1 LKPKLAA
8 IKHHKLNSNYTYM
21 SDHSADGDRYNG
33 RMKYRTVGSSGLKLP
48 LISLGLWHNF
58 GDADDRD
65 EARKML
71 LYAFDQGIT
80 HFDLAN
86 NYGNPGG
93 SAEKN
98 FGKVMRKELKPYR
111 DELIISTKAGHE
123 MWPGPYGDGGSRKYL
138 MASIDQ
144 SLHRMDLDYVD
155 IFYSHR
161 YDANT
166 PLEETMG
173 ALSDIVK
180 QGKALYAG
188 ISKYPE
194 DKAREAYQMLRRNGT
209 PCLIYQGKYNI
220 YSREPETEV
229 LPLASEQGVGFI
241 SFSPLAQGLLTDK
254 YLHGIPEHSRAALS
268 YGFLQRNQVTPE
280 IVAKSVQLNEMAAQR
295 GQTLAQM
302 ALAWCFHQQQVSSVI
317 IGTSSVNQLMENI
330 AALGNLHFSDEE
342 LWKIG
347 EIAAK

>member
-1 LKPKLAA
+1 
-8 IKHHKLNSNYTYM
+8 M
-21 SDHSADGDRYNG
+21 SDYSAYENRYNNG
-33 RMKYRTVGSSGLKLP
+33 MSYRRVGKSGLKLP

-58 GDADDRD
+58 GDADDRE
-65 EARKML
+65 EARNML
-71 LYAFDQGIT
+71 LFAFDQGIT

-86 NYGNPGG
+86 NYGNPAG

-98 FGKVMRKELKPYR
+98 FGKVMKKELKGYR

-144 SLHRMDLDYVD
+144 SLHRMNLDYVD

-161 YDANT
+161 YDPNT
-166 PLEETMG
+166 PIEETMG

-194 DKAREAYQMLRRNGT
+194 DKAREAYRILRENGT

-220 YSREPETEV
+220 YAREPETEV
-229 LPLASEQGVGFI
+229 LPLADEQGVGFI
-241 SFSPLAQGLLTDK
+241 SFSPLAQGLLTGK
-254 YLHGIPEHSRAALS
+254 YLQGIPEHSRAALS
-268 YGFLQRNQVTPE
+268 HGFLQRNQVTPE
-280 IVAKSVQLNEMAAQR
+280 IVEKSKQLNELAAQR

-302 ALAWCFHQQQVSSVI
+302 ALAWCFHREDVSSVI
-317 IGTSSVNQLMENI
+317 IGTSSVLQLKENI
-330 AALGNLHFSDEE
+330 ETLGNLSFTEEE

-347 EIAAK
+347 EIAGR